1 MSEENKK
8 PDFHEE
14 DDLADFTA
22 EMNQNIDDIRTST
35 DQFFKRKL
43 MMFCIRWTITLVLLY
58 IFLDSYPWIK
68 YLMYLAIPLG
78 ILNLVLIFGGRKK
91 INEKLSETEDNI
103 NSL

>member
-8 PDFHEE
+8 HDFSEE
-14 DDLADFTA
+14 DDFDNFTA
-22 EMNQNIDDIRTST
+22 EINQNIEDIRSST

-43 MMFCIRWTITLVLLY
+43 IMFCIRWTITLVLLY
-58 IFLDSYPWIK
+58 VFLDSYPWIK

-103 NSL
+103 KSL

>member
-8 PDFHEE
+8 QDFTEE

-22 EMNQNIDDIRTST
+22 EINQNIDDIRTST
-35 DQFFKRKL
+35 DHFFKRKL
-43 MMFCIRWTITLVLLY
+43 ISFCIRWTITLVLLY

>member
-8 PDFHEE
+8 QDFPED

-22 EMNQNIDDIRTST
+22 EINKNIDDIRTST
-35 DQFFKRKL
+35 DTFFKRKL
-43 MMFCIRWTITLVLLY
+43 LMFCIRWTITLVLLY

-68 YLMYLAIPLG
+68 YLMYLVIPLG
-78 ILNLVLIFGGRKK
+78 ILNLVLIFVGRKK

-103 NSL
+103 KSF

>member
-8 PDFHEE
+8 PDFHEK

-22 EMNQNIDDIRTST
+22 EINQNIDDIRTST

>member
-8 PDFHEE
+8 QDLPED

-22 EMNQNIDDIRTST
+22 EINQNIDDIRTST
-35 DQFFKRKL
+35 DHFFKRKL

-68 YLMYLAIPLG
+68 YLMFLAIPLG
-78 ILNLVLIFGGRKK
+78 VLNLVLIFVGRKK
-91 INEKLSETEDNI
+91 INKKLSETEDNI
-103 NSL
+103 KYL

>member
-8 PDFHEE
+8 QDFSEE
-14 DDLADFTA
+14 DDLTDFTA
-22 EMNQNIDDIRTST
+22 EINQNIDDIRNST
-35 DQFFKRKL
+35 DKFFKRKL
-43 MMFCIRWTITLVLLY
+43 MLFCIRWTITLVLLY

-78 ILNLVLIFGGRKK
+78 VLNLVLIFVGRKK

-103 NSL
+103 NSM

>member
-8 PDFHEE
+8 QDLPAE

-22 EMNQNIDDIRTST
+22 EINQNIDDIRTST

-58 IFLDSYPWIK
+58 LFLDSYPWIK
-68 YLMYLAIPLG
+68 YLMFLAIPLG
-78 ILNLVLIFGGRKK
+78 VLNLVLIFVGRKK

-103 NSL
+103 RSL